1 MLIISNDSVSILIF
15 LGLVARRE
23 EYVLSE
29 ECVMKSELCDW
40 SMLRLA
46 CRGDIHLVMDT
57 VSSKNVDAMMGKEMI
72 PPQESTN
79 LVEETFLAWA
89 WTEYGG
95 TLEEKYCSDLEARS
109 KSDVRI
115 WPLAARIHVCQS
127 QDREKQAR
135 LSLSVQQLPF
145 SLPNSLDPIQVEVL
159 ASADRVLNAL
169 HVDWVRKL
177 SIHALDI
184 LPLDCRYVGLWF
196 EPLLDVLPES
206 ALRKSLRKVSRSK
219 KHNEGSRGLAAYYAW
234 RLNMR
239 TDVFLQNATQKDI
252 EFFELA
258 CSVSK

>member
-1 MLIISNDSVSILIF
+1 
-15 LGLVARRE
+15 
-23 EYVLSE
+23 
-29 ECVMKSELCDW
+29 MKSEIFDW

-46 CRGDIHLVMDT
+46 CRGKKDLVMDT
-57 VSSKNVDAMMGKEMI
+57 VSSKNIDAMMGNVMI
-72 PPQESTN
+72 HPQESTN
-79 LVEETFLAWA
+79 LIEEVFLAWA
-89 WTEYGG
+89 WVEHGG
-95 TLEEKYCSDLEARS
+95 SLEEQYCSELESRS
-109 KSDVRI
+109 QSDVRI

-127 QDREKQAR
+127 QERERQAR
-135 LSLSVQQLPF
+135 LTLSVQHLPF

-177 SIHALDI
+177 SVHVLDM
-184 LPLDCRYVGLWF
+184 LALDCRCVGLWF

-206 ALRKSLRKVSRSK
+206 SLRKSIRKFSRSK
-219 KHNEGSRGLAAYYAW
+219 RYNEGSRGLAAYYAW

-239 TDVFLQNATQKDI
+239 TDLFLKNATQKDI